1 MVKLDR
7 IKRGIERSVRKRSVE
22 HDWSRSRT
30 LRHDKGFYAE
40 TTDEPFM
47 ADAVFV
53 GLDIALVPGKA
64 KRRLRYLD
72 DEEIKVSVGREPP
85 YFDVHDFDWT
95 DGFDFYTALRVS
107 YFSSVFRSLSF
118 NDCSNRGQFFAA
130 CDTDCDQTANT
141 IQGFVLGQLISVAV

>member
-1 MVKLDR
+1 ML
-7 IKRGIERSVRKRSVE
+7 
-22 HDWSRSRT
+22 
-30 LRHDKGFYAE
+30 
-40 TTDEPFM
+40 
-47 ADAVFV
+47 
-53 GLDIALVPGKA
+53 
-64 KRRLRYLD
+64 
-72 DEEIKVSVGREPP
+72 GRQPP